1 MMGNNHINGDGPVSG
16 PSLRFTPAC
25 AAYVHIPFCRAKCFY
40 CDFNSYPGME
50 EQFMPYVEAIIRE
63 ITSAEPGNSP
73 LDTVYLGGGTPT
85 VLASAAL
92 SRILAVLDDHLGLDD
107 NPEVTIE
114 ANPGT
119 VDEPTLLEIRQAGFN
134 RLSIGVQSF
143 DDAILSGIGRIHSS
157 NDAREA
163 FNMGRRAGFDNI
175 SIDLMYALP
184 GQTISDWQRTLEAAL
199 SLNPEHISLYE
210 LTVEEGTVLGNLRNK
225 CLIRLPDEDL
235 QIDMYMLAINTLT
248 SAGYEHYEVSN
259 FALPGSRSRHNMTYW
274 RNEPYY
280 GFGAGASGYIAGI
293 RYMNTKAPA
302 AYIES
307 LRSGKSVVETSETL
321 SGRQEMG
328 ETVMLGLRML
338 DGMDLIAFTARFG
351 ISLEEA
357 YPTEL
362 ATLKEKGLIESTKS
376 TLRLTPA
383 GLLISNEVAVEFL

>member
-1 MMGNNHINGDGPVSG
+1 MMENNRTKGDGPVTG
-16 PSLRFTPAC
+16 PSLRFTPAR

-40 CDFNSYPGME
+40 CDFNSYPGMDE
-50 EQFMPYVEAIIRE
+50 LFGPYADAIIRE
-63 ITSAEPGNSP
+63 ITSAEPGDVP
-73 LDTVYLGGGTPT
+73 LDTVYFGGGTPT
-85 VLASAAL
+85 ALPPAAL
-92 SRILAVLDDHLGLDD
+92 SRILVAFEAHFGFSD

-119 VDEPTLLEIRQAGFN
+119 VDELALLEIRRAGFN

-143 DDAILSGIGRIHSS
+143 DDVVLSRIGRIHSS
-157 NDAREA
+157 DDAREA
-163 FNMGRRAGFDNI
+163 FNMGRQAGFENI

-184 GQTISDWQRTLEAAL
+184 GQTLSEWQHTLEAAL
-199 SLNPEHISLYE
+199 SLGPEHISLYE
-210 LTVEEGTVLGNLRNK
+210 LTVEEGTVFGNLKKK

-235 QIDMYMLAINTLT
+235 QIDMYMLAIKMLT
-248 SAGYEHYEVSN
+248 SAGYEHYEISN
-259 FALPGSRSRHNMTYW
+259 FALPGRRSRHNMAYW

-280 GFGAGASGYIAGI
+280 GFGAGASGYLAGI
-293 RYMNTKAPA
+293 RYTNIKAPA

-307 LRSGKSVVETSETL
+307 LRLGKSVVDTSEAL

-338 DGMDLIAFTARFG
+338 DGMDLNAFASRFG
-351 ISLEEA
+351 ISLKDA

-362 ATLKEKGLIESTKS
+362 AELEEKGLVELTES

-383 GLLISNEVAVEFL
+383 GLLIANDVAAEFL